1 MGVCLGGGFMKKD
14 IEMSLARLP
23 ADIQAFVKRKVAF
36 CITIFLLAEAI
47 AVLLITSI
55 LNSSFKLEPISLA
68 VVCVLLVVCPFLISG
83 FPRKLIDKPWRG
95 KITKVDIDTKVD
107 SRLVGGKPIVYV
119 KNTIVLTI
127 EKENGKVCT
136 KEVLSLGSRSNNTT
150 NPWDSR
156 DTRHGMDH
164 YAVGDV
170 THDIEN
176 YRVGDEVYHFWGL
189 DDLICRREG
198 GRDIVECVACSTT
211 NPAHRKECFCCGR
224 TLVNFSDGSAEE

>member
-1 MGVCLGGGFMKKD
+1 MKKD

-23 ADIQAFVKRKVAF
+23 VDIQAFVKRKVAL

-47 AVLLITSI
+47 AVLLITSM

-68 VVCVLLVVCPFLISG
+68 VVCALLVLCPFLISR

-136 KEVLSLGSRSNNTT
+136 KEVLSLGSRSNNFFSDRNVLHAPLQILHTARSASVVGV
-150 NPWDSR
+150 PWSIFQ
-156 DTRHGMDH
+156 T
-164 YAVGDV
+164 AVPK
-170 THDIEN
+170 N
-176 YRVGDEVYHFWGL
+176 
-189 DDLICRREG
+189 DLIEQKQGNICLK
-198 GRDIVECVACSTT
+198 
-211 NPAHRKECFCCGR
+211 P
-224 TLVNFSDGSAEE
+224 

>member
-1 MGVCLGGGFMKKD
+1 MKK
-14 IEMSLARLP
+14 SGGLRLCRLP
-23 ADIQAFVKRKVAF
+23 ADIQAFVKRKIAL
-36 CITIFLLAEAI
+36 CIAIFLLSETI

-68 VVCVLLVVCPFLISG
+68 VVCALLVLCPFLISG
-83 FPRKLIDKPWRG
+83 FPRKLIDKSWRG

-107 SRLVGGKPIVYV
+107 SRLVGGQPIMYI

-127 EKENGKVCT
+127 EREDGRACT

-150 NPWDSR
+150 NPWDSH
-156 DTRHGMDH
+156 DTRHGMQH

-211 NPAHRKECFCCGR
+211 NPAHRKKCFCCGR
-224 TLVNFSDGSAEE
+224 TLVSFTDDSAEK